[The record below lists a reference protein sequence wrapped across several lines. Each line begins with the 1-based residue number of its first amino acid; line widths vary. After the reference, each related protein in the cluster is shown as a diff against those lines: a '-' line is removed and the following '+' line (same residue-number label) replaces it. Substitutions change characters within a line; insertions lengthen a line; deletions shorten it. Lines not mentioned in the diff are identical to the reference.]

1 MIITRPERGIDV
13 EVSLTS
19 RQSCGKT
26 IVLVVSPMSVVE
38 HRWSSYS
45 TKARTVHKSHAKTLA
60 CTRAMAPSERAEAT
74 FDRERHGNAF
84 AKKCHTSH
92 AASGPTC
99 TAGENA
105 VAIAKVSYVSRGGRV
120 GPADLRN
127 IQQKFARKC
136 HTYSVLGIPKRSG
149 TTC

>member
-99 TAGENA
+99 TACRRERSGSRKSVIRLTRRA
-105 VAIAKVSYVSRGGRV
+105 GRTGRSAKHSTKICKKVSYV
-120 GPADLRN
+120 
-127 IQQKFARKC
+127 
-136 HTYSVLGIPKRSG
+136 
-149 TTC
+149 